1 LECIFAIEK
10 KTKYITIKYRT
21 EMQRNKISFKGQ
33 KIFIGIDVHAKTWEV
48 AVLTE
53 SGYKERHP
61 QKASAKALFD
71 FLKKHF
77 PDGEYHAVYESGFSG
92 FATYYALKEYGIDCV
107 ITHAADVPT
116 TQYEEV
122 MKTDKVDAAK
132 LARSLRA
139 GEIKPIYIR
148 EKDNIDDRAVIR
160 IRKTIQKQLSGYTSR
175 VKHMLHCNGVE
186 LPERFLKPG
195 THWSRPFI
203 NWLKKDVKLL
213 SSTRSSL
220 DLLIKQVETIRLTLL
235 DATRAVRRL
244 GQTDRY
250 KDNYELLK
258 SIPGIGTSVAMCILT
273 EIYDVKRFRNENQF
287 ASYLG
292 LIPTCHNSG
301 EKTSNGEK
309 TFRGNKHLGPMI
321 IEAAWVAIYRDY
333 GLGMAYAKYKQY
345 MKPQEAI
352 VKIARKMSNI
362 IFSVLK
368 NGKRYEPYKWDEK

>member
-1 LECIFAIEK
+1 
-10 KTKYITIKYRT
+10 
-21 EMQRNKISFKGQ
+21 MQRNKISFKGQ
-33 KIFIGIDVHAKTWEV
+33 KIYIGIDVHAKTWEIC
-48 AVLTE
+48 VLTE

-61 QKASAKALFD
+61 QQASAKTLFD

-92 FATYYALKEYGIDCV
+92 FSTYYALKEYGINCV
-107 ITHAADVPT
+107 VTHAADVPT

-139 GEIKPIYIR
+139 GDIRPIYIR
-148 EKDNIDDRAVIR
+148 EKENIDDRSVIR
-160 IRKTIQKQLSGYTSR
+160 IRKTIQKQLSGYKAR
-175 VKHMLHCNGVE
+175 VKHLLHCNGVE
-186 LPERFLKPG
+186 IPERFARPG
-195 THWSRPFI
+195 THWSKAFI
-203 NWLKKDVKLL
+203 KWLKEDVVLL
-213 SSTRSSL
+213 SSSRLSL
-220 DLLIKQVETIRLTLL
+220 DLLVKQVETIRQTLL
-235 DATRAVRRL
+235 DATKSIRKLA
-244 GQTDRY
+244 QTDRY
-250 KDNYELLK
+250 RNNYELLI
-258 SIPGIGTSVAMCILT
+258 SIPGIGVSVAMCILT

-292 LIPTCHNSG
+292 LIPTCHSSG
-301 EKTSNGEK
+301 EKTASGEK

-321 IEAAWVAIYRDY
+321 IEAAWIAIYRDY
-333 GLGMAYAKYKQY
+333 GLGMAYARYKQY

-368 NGKRYEPYKWDEK
+368 NSRKYEPYRWDKE